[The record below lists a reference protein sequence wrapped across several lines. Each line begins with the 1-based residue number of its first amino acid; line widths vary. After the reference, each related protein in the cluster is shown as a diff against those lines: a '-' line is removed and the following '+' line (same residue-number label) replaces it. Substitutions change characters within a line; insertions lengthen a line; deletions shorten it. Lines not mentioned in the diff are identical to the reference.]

1 VPLLSDACCQTIVAI
16 AHAWHQSVHNIV
28 WHRTRHSGLQ
38 TKLLQQDLDSS
49 HRIIVGLLQ
58 QGTCSARWTLVCVIK
73 NLMLVSSCGD
83 QFATVGKC
91 MHILACH
98 TFDSYHHITVSQ
110 HTRISLARARSLAH
124 SLTHSLP
131 PSPTYHPPLPPSVT
145 HSPTSSAE
153 MQVCSSCAFEP
164 YLPFFSSSCLCHQV
178 HASLTAAD
186 QPGSICGRCCLDL
199 KLS

>member
-1 VPLLSDACCQTIVAI
+1 MHMYIDYSGLVHLTPAATVCERCTCTPCDTWQCQSWRVPLLSDACCQTIVAI

-110 HTRISLARARSLAH
+110 HTRISLPRARSLAR

-131 PSPTYHPPLPPSVT
+131 PSLTHLPPPPPSFC
-145 HSPTSSAE
+145 H
-153 MQVCSSCAFEP
+153 
-164 YLPFFSSSCLCHQV
+164 PFTNQLC
-178 HASLTAAD
+178 
-186 QPGSICGRCCLDL
+186 
-199 KLS
+199 